1 MLHCVLLSQE
11 CGLTSTGANPFLAV
25 DKLCYNVNGKSLAR
39 TSGKVLDYVSGHS
52 LHHFLLEL
60 HTKILFFLS
69 IHDPR
74 E

>member
-39 TSGKVLDYVSGHS
+39 TSGKVLDYVSGAAHKNI
-52 LHHFLLEL
+52 FLLE
-60 HTKILFFLS
+60 H
-69 IHDPR
+69 P
-74 E
+74 